1 MAITD
6 TMRQDV
12 QHLRHIGLFRGL
24 DDAELATI
32 AGAAWHRQ
40 VERGAFFFHEG
51 NPAGSLYV
59 LTRGRVKLAQV
70 TADGQEVLLRLV
82 GLGEI
87 FGGLGMLGDSEYPV
101 SAQAVEDCLALAWD
115 SDTMAA
121 LLERTP
127 RLALNALQML
137 AGHVRELQDRFRELA
152 TERVERRV
160 ARTLLRLASETGRQM
175 PGGILLDVRLS
186 RQDLA
191 NMTGTTVYTVSRILA
206 RWETEGLVK
215 SRRERVLIR
224 NPHGLVVV
232 AEDLPVGEPGH
243 EPGP

>member
-1 MAITD
+1 MGITD

-12 QHLRHIGLFRGL
+12 QHLRHIGLFRSL
-24 DDAELATI
+24 KEAELATI
-32 AGAAWHRQ
+32 ADAAWHRQ

-51 NPAGSLYV
+51 DPAGILYV
-59 LTRGRVKLAQV
+59 LAQGRVKLTQV
-70 TADGQEVLLRLV
+70 TADGQEVLLRFAE
-82 GLGEI
+82 LGEM
-87 FGGLGMLGDSEYPV
+87 FGGLGMLGDTQYLV

-115 SDTMAA
+115 SDTMTG

-137 AGHVRELQDRFRELA
+137 AEHVRDLQDRYRELA

-160 ARTLLRLASETGRQM
+160 ARTLLRLASQTGRKM
-175 PGGILLDVRLS
+175 PGGILLDMRLS

-191 NMTGTTVYTVSRILA
+191 NMTGTTVFSVSRILS
-206 RWETEGLVK
+206 RWETQGLVK

-224 NPHGLVVV
+224 NPHALVVV
-232 AEDLPVGEPGH
+232 AEDLPPGLAAEEP
-243 EPGP
+243 EL